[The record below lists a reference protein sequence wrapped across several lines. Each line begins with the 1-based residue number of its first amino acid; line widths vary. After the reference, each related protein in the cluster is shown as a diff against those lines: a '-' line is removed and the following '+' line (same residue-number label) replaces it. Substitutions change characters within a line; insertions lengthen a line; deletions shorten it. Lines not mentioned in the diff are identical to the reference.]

1 MYSGADYANQLSIQ
15 SLGEEGEDY
24 PLSMS
29 HKPEEYED

>member
-15 SLGEEGEDY
+15 SLGEGEDY

-29 HKPEEYED
+29 QKPEEYED